1 MPDSRPPNRHIPI
14 MDSPA
19 DNLFKTLGFLR
30 LALIALALINMSI
43 PAIDLLMTSAAE
55 RGLWSLAAGMIT
67 PVMAPLLTVV
77 LLFDYIMSR
86 IRAADAQGALR
97 AQYTR
102 NGRVVLTVM
111 GITLLFW
118 VPFFI
123 DLMG

>member
-1 MPDSRPPNRHIPI
+1 

-19 DNLFKTLGFLR
+19 DNLFKALGFLR
-30 LALIALALINMSI
+30 LALIALALINVSI
-43 PAIDLLMTSAAE
+43 TAIDLLAIAPAE
-55 RGLWSLAAGMIT
+55 RGLWSLVAGMIA

-86 IRAADAQGALR
+86 IRAADAEGALR

-102 NGRVVLTVM
+102 NARIVLAVM
-111 GITLLFW
+111 LITLVFW